1 MHNKI
6 NYNTSVFFNEVEKYS
21 KHSLN
26 RKAEMIVI
34 YDAAIDSNQMDI
46 FRDVCFTA
54 KYLVGMMRVLQE
66 GENNPQVSSL
76 NHVKKDF
83 SVNMIKATE
92 QIRQILSNSDESQ
105 KKYFEEEIFVR
116 SHSGLTNL
124 NELLADL
131 EQVKL
136 YLNYLKRE
144 KKTNSSAP

>member
-6 NYNTSVFFNEVEKYS
+6 NYNASVFFNEVEKFS
-21 KHSLN
+21 NHSLN

-34 YDAAIDSNQMDI
+34 YDAAVDSNQMDI
-46 FRDVCFTA
+46 FHDVCFTA

-66 GENNPQVSSL
+66 GGNNPQVSSL
-76 NHVKKDF
+76 DHVKKDF
-83 SVNMIKATE
+83 SANLTKAIE
-92 QIRQILSNSDESQ
+92 QLRKIIFSADESQ

-144 KKTNSSAP
+144 KKN

>member
-6 NYNTSVFFNEVEKYS
+6 NYNTSDFFNEVEKFS

-34 YDAAIDSNQMDI
+34 YDAAVDSNQMDI
-46 FRDVCFTA
+46 FHDVCFTA

-136 YLNYLKRE
+136 YLELSQARKEN
-144 KKTNSSAP
+144 